1 MDIGKKMWITMGT
14 ERLTERSIYN
24 INDAYE
30 RVVRHWGAML
40 MRLFKEEEIKS
51 ACLFGPPSVASK
63 IYAKNGI
70 TNYHIMRK
78 WL

>member
-1 MDIGKKMWITMGT
+1 MMWIKMGN
-14 ERLTERSIYN
+14 ERLTEGNIYD
-24 INDAYE
+24 INAAYE
-30 RVVRHWGAML
+30 RVVRHCGAIL
-40 MRLFKEEEIKS
+40 MRHFKEEEIKS

-63 IYAKNGI
+63 IYAKKSI